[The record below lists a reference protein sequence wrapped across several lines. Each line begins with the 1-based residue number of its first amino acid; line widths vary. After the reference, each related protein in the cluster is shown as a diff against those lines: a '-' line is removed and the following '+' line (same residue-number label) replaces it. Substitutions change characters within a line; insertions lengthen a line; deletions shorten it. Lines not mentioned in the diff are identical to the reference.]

1 MILLSISLI
10 LFKSADVASHSPDK
24 NIFFEE
30 SFNSNLCFLD
40 PSIAIEG
47 STKHKLGLKESSRNM
62 FLSGEWDA
70 TSTLLSNIKLIES
83 KLDHL
88 PYINLNK

>member
-1 MILLSISLI
+1 
-10 LFKSADVASHSPDK
+10 
-24 NIFFEE
+24 
-30 SFNSNLCFLD
+30 
-40 PSIAIEG
+40 
-47 STKHKLGLKESSRNM
+47 M